1 MAEPKTPALAVAPE
15 ALTAP
20 GLVIRHTV
28 NLGEEARTLQFET
41 FVDRDSQ
48 LSEINHLC
56 DAMRKASDRQRAL
69 HVLPSYRRNMEDA
82 VYKQNEKIMQVAAI
96 RTELAEMDEV
106 RAEKRRELEVRR
118 DADLS
123 RAEAEHYGTGRR
135 TPFKPRAATTR
146 VEDADMALL
155 DANEKRAH
163 DEAQGK
169 ILTLEAQ
176 IKTEGREIFMWDK
189 LIAEHE
195 ALARDVPANDG

>member
-1 MAEPKTPALAVAPE
+1 MREVESMRAE
-15 ALTAP
+15 
-20 GLVIRHTV
+20 R
-28 NLGEEARTLQFET
+28 
-41 FVDRDSQ
+41 
-48 LSEINHLC
+48 
-56 DAMRKASDRQRAL
+56 
-69 HVLPSYRRNMEDA
+69 
-82 VYKQNEKIMQVAAI
+82 
-96 RTELAEMDEV
+96 AEMEEV

-118 DADLS
+118 DADLP
-123 RAEAEHYGTGRR
+123 RAEAEHIGSGRR
-135 TPFKPRAATTR
+135 APFKPRAATTR
-146 VEDADMALL
+146 VEDSEMALL